1 MLRNIWNSL
10 LLVIICHHV
19 VMVASVK
26 CKDSTGTDM
35 SLYRHGID
43 NRGIVLLNCAG
54 AMNRKGLAQDG
65 LALQLVGPIFAVVE
79 YLLQKRKIANFLF
92 NR

>member
-1 MLRNIWNSL
+1 VNIYIYTRTYMCS
-10 LLVIICHHV
+10 
-19 VMVASVK
+19 
-26 CKDSTGTDM
+26 
-35 SLYRHGID
+35 ID

-54 AMNRKGLAQDG
+54 GMNRKGLEQDG
-65 LALQLVGPIFAVVE
+65 LALKLVGPIFVVVE

>member
-1 MLRNIWNSL
+1 MCS
-10 LLVIICHHV
+10 
-19 VMVASVK
+19 
-26 CKDSTGTDM
+26 
-35 SLYRHGID
+35 ID

-54 AMNRKGLAQDG
+54 GMNRKGLEQDG
-65 LALQLVGPIFAVVE
+65 LALKLVGPIFVVVE